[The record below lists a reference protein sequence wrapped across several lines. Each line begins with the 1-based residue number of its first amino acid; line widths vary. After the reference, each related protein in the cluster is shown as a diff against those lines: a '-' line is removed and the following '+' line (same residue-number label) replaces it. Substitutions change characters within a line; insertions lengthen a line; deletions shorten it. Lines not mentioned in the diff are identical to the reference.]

1 MANIT
6 RYSEEYK
13 IEAVK
18 MYEELGFATTA
29 KQLQIPV
36 NTLRNWVYKK
46 EKKKVIKPEVKCES
60 EEDYIEEIKS
70 LKSELEKLKNL
81 YFDLLLS

>member
-6 RYSEEYK
+6 KYSEEYK

-18 MYEELGFATTA
+18 MYEELGFSTTV
-29 KQLQIPV
+29 KQLQIPAT
-36 NTLRNWVYKK
+36 TLRNWVNRK
-46 EKKKVIKPEVKCES
+46 EKKKAIKPEVKCEN
-60 EEDYIEEIKS
+60 EEDYIKEIQT